1 MKKLLILFFI
11 LLFTL
16 NCAAIPDPPEVS
28 ADAAVVYN
36 VEYDRILYEKNTEET
51 IFPASLTKIMSAVL
65 VLEHENNG
73 ELVEVTHSA
82 IDGLKGNYIG
92 LKAGEHVPYDDL
104 VKALIISGANDAALV
119 LAEYIGG
126 TVDGF
131 VDMMNAKAKELGMT
145 RTHFTNP
152 TGMHNDFMQTTLSD
166 MLILCKYAYHIN
178 DFMEISSMPKYDMP
192 KTDKSSMR
200 TLITRNL
207 MLSKIFGGDYYTDGI
222 KGMNSGSTTEAG
234 FCLAT
239 TKENKGLVYLCI
251 VCGSEKDTTDKIL
264 SYSDTNSLYKHI
276 FDNYDLIEVLSESS
290 SVCEIPVRF
299 SGTLDSTV
307 VVAGRTLKTILPK
320 DTDVKRQVTVEV
332 DITKETVDAPVRAG
346 TPVGTADIFL
356 SGEKLGTVTVVT
368 QASIER
374 SNFLYLLFRVGEFF
388 KSKPVVLTF
397 LGIAATF
404 IIYLIIAILA
414 MPTKKRK

>member
-1 MKKLLILFFI
+1 LKKTVLLIIL

-16 NCAAIPDPPEVS
+16 NCGAISEPPEVS
-28 ADAAVVYN
+28 CDAAIVYN
-36 VEYDRILYEKNTEET
+36 IEYDRVIYEKNTEET
-51 IFPASLTKIMSAVL
+51 VFPASLTKIMTAVL
-65 VLEHENNG
+65 ALEYENAP
-73 ELVEVTHSA
+73 EMVEVTHSA

-92 LKAGEHVPYDDL
+92 LKTGEHVPYDDL

-126 TVDGF
+126 TVDSF
-131 VDMMNAKAKELGMT
+131 VDMMNAKAKELGMQK
-145 RTHFTNP
+145 THFTNP
-152 TGMHNDFMQTTLSD
+152 TGMHNDFMQTTVSD
-166 MLILCKYAYHIN
+166 MLILCKYAYRIN

-207 MLSKIFGGDYYTDGI
+207 MLSKIFGGDYYDAGI

-251 VCGSEKDTTDKIL
+251 VCGSEKGSNDKIL
-264 SYSDTNSLYKHI
+264 SYVDTSSLYEYI
-276 FDNYDLIEVLSESS
+276 FKNYALIEVLPESS
-290 SVCEIPVRF
+290 SICEIPVRF

-307 VVAGRTLKTILPK
+307 VVSGRTLKTILPI
-320 DTDVKRQVTVEV
+320 DTDVKNQVTIEV
-332 DITKETVDAPVRAG
+332 QITKESVDAPVRAG
-346 TPVGTADIFL
+346 TPVGSADIFL
-356 SGEKLGTVTVVT
+356 SGEKLGTVTLIT

-374 SNFLYLLFRVGEFF
+374 SNFLYLLFQIGEFF

-397 LGIAATF
+397 LGIAAAF
-404 IIYLIIAILA
+404 VIYLIIAILA
-414 MPTKKRK
+414 VPTKKRK